1 MRTAPPR
8 PPQEPVRPDRPTLS
22 RARSQPLPAR
32 PRYLGRDAL
41 KEDSQEGEGEPR
53 TYPTT
58 AAPVPSRDTYATP
71 LHRRPPRLAHPP
83 DQQRKAH
90 EGYQDAGEVYA
101 KERHERRAPHSG
113 KRVPQGV
120 QDHRRRERPPYPPVE
135 RRVPHLEP
143 LAPQHSAHQP
153 RPGGVSRGRHQP
165 ALQEHPVQHAQV
177 ALRKQ
182 QRGEPVAH
190 SLERGEAHGRGDSKD
205 YARRLGTV
213 TAKEVEDEWQD
224 QLGALLYHTYAQ
236 LGQDPE
242 APHHVVLEA
251 PGHDRP
257 QHPAPDE
264 ADRQGGQR
272 HLPVGEPLV
281 EVGGEGH
288 RHQEG
293 AEQDRGGDEVG
304 VACGDQGPLDEEE
317 QDESA
322 NEDLEPASLQ
332 EFRASNL
339 PERAGSRC
347 RCGLGYL
354 LVDSGAIHRPLPLCR
369 LPEQAGVFYVL
380 DGKHADDAA
389 FPRAHLDV
397 CRWLHGSYLLSV
409 VAGLSTEA

>member
-165 ALQEHPVQHAQV
+165 ALQEHPVQHAQI

-205 YARRLGTV
+205 YARRLRTV
-213 TAKEVEDEWQD
+213 APEEVEDEGQD

-236 LGQDPE
+236 LGQE
-242 APHHVVLEA
+242 SQRSRHVVLE
-251 PGHDRP
+251 GSRDDRP
-257 QHPAPDE
+257 QYPAPDE
-264 ADRQGGQR
+264 ADSHRRQR
-272 HLPVGEPLV
+272 HVPVRKPLV
-281 EVGGEGH
+281 EVGEEGNG
-288 RHQEG
+288 HQEG
-293 AEQDRGGDEVG
+293 SEQDGAGDVVG
-304 VACGDQGPLDEEE
+304 IPSRDQGPLD
-317 QDESA
+317 QDEQHESA
-322 NEDLEPASLQ
+322 KEDLEPVSSQ
-332 EFRASNL
+332 EFHSFHSFPIRMTRKRRRTTPTPSD
-339 PERAGSRC
+339 P
-347 RCGLGYL
+347 
-354 LVDSGAIHRPLPLCR
+354 I
-369 LPEQAGVFYVL
+369 
-380 DGKHADDAA
+380 AA
-389 FPRAHLDV
+389 T
-397 CRWLHGSYLLSV
+397 GSYFSRLAALSPILLTSSV
-409 VAGLSTEA
+409 VV